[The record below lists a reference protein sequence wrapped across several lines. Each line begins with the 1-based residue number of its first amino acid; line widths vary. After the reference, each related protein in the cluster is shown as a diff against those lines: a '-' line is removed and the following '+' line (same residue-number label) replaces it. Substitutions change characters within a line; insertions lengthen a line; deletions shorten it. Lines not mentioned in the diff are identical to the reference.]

1 MEKKKYIRKKKTAK
15 TLSKVGHGRT
25 IRSVFLSHNFS
36 DIEDNIKAFQ
46 IIRNIAAHAG
56 TNAALEAKVA
66 GLSRAY
72 IRNNQNLVKVSPEGV
87 EVALAPKTVRSSFYV
102 KFEPYTVFHAVKK

>member
-1 MEKKKYIRKKKTAK
+1 MKKGYIRKTKRTKTTQK
-15 TLSKVGHGRT
+15 HGNGVRT
-25 IRSVFLSHNFS
+25 IHSVFLSHNFS
-36 DIEDNIKAFQ
+36 DIEDNVKGFE

-56 TNAALEAKVA
+56 TNAAQEARAA

-72 IRNNQNLVKVSPEGV
+72 VRNYQNLVKVSPQGE
-87 EVALAPKTVRSSFYV
+87 EVALVPKTIRSSFYV